1 MGINKSNREIMK
13 IVEFKDIKEP
23 VALTVGSFDGIH
35 LGHKALLD
43 ELKKQAKKYNAKS
56 VVLTFYPH
64 PRKVIDPQF
73 KMKLLTTLIEKEEI
87 LDSLN
92 IDYLII
98 QKFDK
103 KFSHLTAENFYCNVI
118 GKHLNLRHIVTGF
131 NHAFGE
137 NRTGNLHFL
146 EGIAKKSGFTVS
158 SVPPQNFNSHHI
170 SSTKIRN
177 TLLSGNIHDA
187 NTMLGHPYTI
197 IETVNHG
204 RKIGRKI
211 GYPTTNISITESEKI
226 IPKTGV
232 YLTAVKIGGQN
243 RYGMTNIGTRPTFDG
258 GDISIETHIF
268 DFSKE
273 IYGDKIKLCFIRKIR
288 DEIKFG
294 SVEELILQLQKD
306 ESDCRKLI
314 T

>member
-1 MGINKSNREIMK
+1 MK

-43 ELKKQAKKYNAKS
+43 ELKTQAKKYNAKS

-64 PRKVIDPQF
+64 PRKVIDPDF
-73 KMKLLTTLIEKEEI
+73 KMKLLTTLTEKEEI

-103 KFSHLTAENFYCNVI
+103 EFSHLTPESFYRDI
-118 GKHLNLRHIVTGF
+118 IAKHLNLKHVVTGF
-131 NHAFGE
+131 NHAFGK
-137 NRTGNLHFL
+137 NRNGNLHFL
-146 EGIAKKSGFTVS
+146 EGIAKKSGFTIS

-211 GYPTTNISITESEKI
+211 GFPTTNISITESEKI

-232 YLTAVKIGGQN
+232 YLTAVRVGRQN
-243 RYGMTNIGTRPTFDG
+243 KQNKYGMTNIGTRPTFDG
-258 GDISIETHIF
+258 KEISIETHIF
-268 DFSKE
+268 DFSEE

-288 DEIKFG
+288 EEVKFD
-294 SVEELILQLQKD
+294 SVEELILQLRKD

-314 T
+314 E